1 MDMLVAYDIAD
12 TQGSGAKRL
21 RAIHDLCCGY
31 GTRVQFSVFECR
43 LSPARYTMLT
53 SELEG
58 IIDTKKDC
66 VHIYHFGGR
75 PLPECKTVLGT
86 PGSREMGDAWLL

>member
-1 MDMLVAYDIAD
+1 MDLLVAYDIAD

-21 RAIHDLCCGY
+21 RAVYDLCCGY

-43 LSPARYTMLT
+43 LTPARYAALT
-53 SELEG
+53 TELET

-66 VHIYHFGGR
+66 VNIYHFGR
-75 PLPECKTVLGT
+75 PLSECRTVLGT
-86 PGSREMGDAWLL
+86 RIGHEVDDVWLI

>member
-21 RAIHDLCCGY
+21 RAVHDLCCGY

-43 LSPARYTMLT
+43 LMPARYATLT
-53 SELEG
+53 GELEA

-66 VHIYHFGGR
+66 VHIYHFGR

-86 PGSREMGDAWLL
+86 PSRREVGDPWIL